1 MTQNGWVRAEVIQAL
16 RQGYSEGSEQR
27 CIESQ
32 ADAVMALIE
41 QIASD
46 TDRFYLLIGWLNNLR
61 LRVRDIEE
69 SLPSGRDPEDKKD
82 D

>member
-1 MTQNGWVRAEVIQAL
+1 
-16 RQGYSEGSEQR
+16 
-27 CIESQ
+27 
-32 ADAVMALIE
+32 MALIE